1 MNTRFIFGVLL
12 LVIGLLLPLGVYPVA
27 QTAWP
32 APVKTAVGGVLFF
45 GFEIMAIPA
54 VAVLG
59 KENFDRIMARAKSWV
74 GSLKPSGEVGKVRHA
89 VGLVLFLLPVVPTY
103 IMAYVPK
110 WLPDDSPE
118 RFWVNLCA
126 DAVFFASLFILGGDF
141 WDKLRSLFV
150 RQARAVFPPKRI

>member
-12 LVIGLLLPLGVYPVA
+12 LVIGPPPARGVYPVA

-59 KENFDRIMARAKSWV
+59 KENFDRIMARAKSW
-74 GSLKPSGEVGKVRHA
+74 G
-89 VGLVLFLLPVVPTY
+89 
-103 IMAYVPK
+103 
-110 WLPDDSPE
+110 
-118 RFWVNLCA
+118 
-126 DAVFFASLFILGGDF
+126 
-141 WDKLRSLFV
+141 
-150 RQARAVFPPKRI
+150 RQSEAFRRGR